1 MILTEYD
8 EEGLIRTWQEDGYER
23 GRQEKAVEDAIEF
36 LKENISPETI
46 AKCVK
51 LPLEEVIKL
60 KEQLSVT
67 A

>member
-1 MILTEYD
+1 MNLHDRDIIRETRKVAIA
-8 EEGLIRTWQEDGYER
+8 EGIEQG
-23 GRQEKAVEDAIEF
+23 QQQKAVEDAIEL

-51 LPLEEVIKL
+51 LPLEQVLELQRQIN
-60 KEQLSVT
+60 